1 MTGLGLAGIF
11 CFRRDSVLAIP
22 RPPER
27 SSPRPSKVVLIINL
41 NTSPGTVDHRA
52 NARGREGIQSSCFA
66 NEPTT
71 RRTTSPS
78 TNCSSAGKEAANV
91 YAKTGT

>member
-1 MTGLGLAGIF
+1 MMVAQTPCLHRQIA
-11 CFRRDSVLAIP
+11 
-22 RPPER
+22 
-27 SSPRPSKVVLIINL
+27 LIIKL
-41 NTSPGTVDHRA
+41 TRHRGLCTVVCRA

-71 RRTTSPS
+71 RSTTSPS
-78 TNCSSAGKEAANV
+78 TNCSSAGSDAANV

>member
-1 MTGLGLAGIF
+1 MYGGLS
-11 CFRRDSVLAIP
+11 R
-22 RPPER
+22 ER
-27 SSPRPSKVVLIINL
+27 
-41 NTSPGTVDHRA
+41 A
-52 NARGREGIQSSCFA
+52 GREGIQSSCFA

-71 RRTTSPS
+71 RITTSPS

>member
-22 RPPER
+22 RPSER

-41 NTSPGTVDHRA
+41 NTSPRA
-52 NARGREGIQSSCFA
+52 MYGGLSRERAGRGGDSVVLLRERA
-66 NEPTT
+66 HDEEHHEPQHELLLG
-71 RRTTSPS
+71 R
-78 TNCSSAGKEAANV
+78 
-91 YAKTGT
+91 